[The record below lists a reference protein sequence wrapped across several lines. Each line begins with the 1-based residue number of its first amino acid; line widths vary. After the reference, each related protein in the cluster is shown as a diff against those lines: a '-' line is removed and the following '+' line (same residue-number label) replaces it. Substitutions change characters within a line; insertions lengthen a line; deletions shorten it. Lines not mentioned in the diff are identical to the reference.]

1 MMIGTTGL
9 VPSKSTTGEGMS
21 EQDRIDSDVETAH
34 QQHKTAIIQALRA
47 SRRKAAVLQL
57 IEQVHRSMSAA
68 IDALPSKAQHACAPG
83 CFFCCYLPVDVLAP
97 EAFRIAEHLQQTRSP
112 GELTDLVYRLGA
124 QGQHDF
130 GARPCVFLA
139 HGRCSI
145 YEVRPMVCRGYNSLS
160 KERCEAYYDD
170 ASIDLTGTKDRVAG
184 DLAEAIEDGVI
195 AGLTALGL
203 DAQWY
208 ELSSAVLRA
217 LGTSN
222 GPARWAQGEAVFQGC
237 DQLSKWHC

>member
-1 MMIGTTGL
+1 MMIGTTSL
-9 VPSKSTTGEGMS
+9 VPSEPTTGEGMS
-21 EQDRIDSDVETAH
+21 EHDSVDSRVETAR
-34 QQHKTAIIQALRA
+34 QQHKAETIQALQA

-57 IEQVHRSMSAA
+57 TEQIHHGLSAA

-112 GELTDLVYRLGA
+112 GELADLVYRLGTE
-124 QGQHDF
+124 GQHDF

-170 ASIDLTGTKDRVAG
+170 ASIDLKGTKDRVAG

-208 ELSSAVLRA
+208 ELPSAVLRA
-217 LGTSN
+217 LGTSD
-222 GPARWAQGEAVFQGC
+222 GPARWARGEAVFQGC
-237 DQLSKWHC
+237 DQLSQWHC